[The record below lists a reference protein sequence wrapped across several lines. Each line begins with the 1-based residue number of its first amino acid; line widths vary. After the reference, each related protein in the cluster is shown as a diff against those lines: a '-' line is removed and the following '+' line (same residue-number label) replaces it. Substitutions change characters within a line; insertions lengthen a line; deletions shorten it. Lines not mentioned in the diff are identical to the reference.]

1 MNALERMLYVLSAQM
16 DRPHSYEMFHI
27 VSIVTVFV
35 CAVVFCLIFRNASAE
50 TEKILLM
57 SVWGLLVV
65 FEIYKQLVFAV
76 NFEEVVYWKYRWD
89 SFPFQFCSSPL
100 YLLPLA
106 ALPRSE
112 SIRDV
117 IRMFLA
123 TFSLFAGLAVLFY
136 PDDVFS
142 TYIGV
147 SIQTMVHHG
156 MMVIVGIWLGGR
168 LLREGKMTIPCFLKA
183 SAVFAGLVIIALIMN
198 LAAPL
203 VTDMTFNMFFIGPN
217 FPCQLVIL
225 DMIYVSVPYPLFLL
239 IYMLGFTLAAFIL
252 FWLQQLLRPFW
263 YKSFKEKRKNQ

>member
-1 MNALERMLYVLSAQM
+1 MNALESILYVLSAQTE
-16 DRPHSYEMFHI
+16 RPQGYHLFHI
-27 VSIVTVFV
+27 ISILTVFAFAAII
-35 CAVVFCLIFRNASAE
+35 CIVFRRASDK
-50 TEKILLM
+50 TEKIILM
-57 SVWGLLVV
+57 SAWGLLVL

-76 NFEEVVYWKYRWD
+76 NFNETVCWEYRWD

-100 YLLPLA
+100 YLFPLA

-112 SIRDV
+112 KFRDV

-156 MMVIVGIWLGGR
+156 VMVIIGIFIGGR
-168 LLREGKMTIPCFLKA
+168 LVREGKMTLPRFFKA
-183 SAVFAGLVIIALIMN
+183 SVVFYILVIIALIMN
-198 LAAPL
+198 LLAPL

-225 DMIYVSVPYPLFLL
+225 DTIYANAPYPLFLL
-239 IYMLGFTLAAFIL
+239 VYMLGFTLAAFIL
-252 FWLQQLLRPFW
+252 FWLQQVLRPSW
-263 YKSFKEKRKNQ
+263 YKSIKEKRKT